1 MINLLEKILTK
12 KVIGPIGIIIGFSI
26 IYLIFKKII
35 KKVLS
40 KGDKRKKTLIGLFT
54 NLVKY
59 FMIIIALLMILDIY
73 GINTSALIT
82 SLGVV
87 GLIGGLA
94 LQDILK
100 DFLAGIAI
108 ITENQYEIGDI
119 VTINGFKGEVLS
131 LGIKTTKI
139 KSYDGDIKFISNGS
153 ITEVIN
159 HTISNS
165 LAIINL
171 SISYDE
177 DISKV
182 EEVLNNL
189 FQKLSKE
196 IKELTDEIKL
206 LGVEDLGTSA
216 VVFKIIAETQPMKH
230 YDVARIIRKSIKE
243 ELDKNKIIIPYE
255 QLVVHN
261 GL

>member
-1 MINLLEKILTK
+1 MLDKILAK
-12 KVIGPIGIIIGFSI
+12 EVIGPISIVVGFSI
-26 IYLIFKKII
+26 VYLIFSHII
-35 KKVLS
+35 KKVLK
-40 KGDKRKKTLIGLFT
+40 KGNKRKQTLISLIT
-54 NLVKY
+54 NLIKY

-139 KSYDGDIKFISNGS
+139 KSYDGDVKFISNGS

-159 HTISNS
+159 HTITNS

-177 DISKV
+177 NISKV
-182 EEVLNNL
+182 EKVLNDL
-189 FQKLSKE
+189 FKKLSTE
-196 IKELTDEIKL
+196 IPDLTDEIKL
-206 LGVEDLGTSA
+206 LGVEDLGSSA
-216 VVFKIIAETQPMKH
+216 VIFKIIAETKPMKH
-230 YDVARIIRKSIKE
+230 YDVARKLRKEIKD
-243 ELDKNKIIIPYE
+243 ELNKQNIVIPYD

>member
-1 MINLLEKILTK
+1 MLEKLLTK
-12 KVIGPIGIIIGFSI
+12 RVIGPIAIVVGFGILYF
-26 IYLIFKKII
+26 IFKKII

-40 KGDKRKKTLIGLFT
+40 KGDKRKKTLISLFT
-54 NLVKY
+54 NLIKY

-87 GLIGGLA
+87 GLVGGLA

-139 KSYDGDIKFISNGS
+139 KSYDGDVKFISNGS

-159 HTISNS
+159 HTITNS

-177 DISKV
+177 DTDKV
-182 EEVLNNL
+182 EKVLNNL
-189 FQKLSKE
+189 FKKLSIE
-196 IKELTDEIKL
+196 IPELTDEIKL
-206 LGVEDLGTSA
+206 LGIEDLGKSA
-216 VVFKIIAETQPMKH
+216 IIFKIIAETKPMKH
-230 YDVARIIRKSIKE
+230 YEVARTLRKAIKE
-243 ELDKNKIIIPYE
+243 ELDKNNIVIPYE

>member
-1 MINLLEKILTK
+1 MLEKLLTK
-12 KVIGPIGIIIGFSI
+12 RVIGPIAIVVGFGILYF
-26 IYLIFKKII
+26 IFKKII

-40 KGDKRKKTLIGLFT
+40 KGDKRKKTLISLFT
-54 NLVKY
+54 NLIKY

-87 GLIGGLA
+87 GLVGGLA

-139 KSYDGDIKFISNGS
+139 KSYDGDVKFISNGS

-159 HTISNS
+159 HTITNS

-177 DISKV
+177 DADKV
-182 EEVLNNL
+182 EKVLNNL
-189 FQKLSKE
+189 FKKLSTE
-196 IKELTDEIKL
+196 IPELTDEIKL
-206 LGVEDLGTSA
+206 LGIEDLGKSA
-216 VVFKIIAETQPMKH
+216 IIFKIIAETKPMKH
-230 YDVARIIRKSIKE
+230 YEVARTLRKAIKE
-243 ELDKNKIIIPYE
+243 ELDKNNIVIPYE

>member
-1 MINLLEKILTK
+1 MLEKILTK
-12 KVIGPIGIIIGFSI
+12 QVIGPIGIIIGFSI
-26 IYLIFKKII
+26 LYLIFRKII
-35 KKVLS
+35 RKVLS
-40 KGDKRKKTLIGLFT
+40 KGDKRRQTLIGLFT

-59 FMIIIALLMILDIY
+59 FMIIVALLMILDIY

-131 LGIKTTKI
+131 LGIKTTKL
-139 KSYDGDIKFISNGS
+139 KSYDGDIKFISNGT

-177 DISKV
+177 DISRV
-182 EEVLNNL
+182 EKVLNNL
-189 FQKLSKE
+189 FKKLSTE
-196 IKELTDEIKL
+196 IPELTDEIKL
-206 LGVEDLGTSA
+206 LGVEDLGSSA
-216 VVFKIIAETQPMKH
+216 VIFKIIAETKPMKH
-230 YDVARIIRKSIKE
+230 YDVARKLRKEIKD
-243 ELDKNKIIIPYE
+243 ELNKHDIVIPYD

>member
-1 MINLLEKILTK
+1 MLDKILTK
-12 KVIGPIGIIIGFSI
+12 EVIGPISIVIGFSI
-26 IYLIFKKII
+26 VYFIFKNII
-35 KKVLS
+35 KKVLK
-40 KGDKRKKTLIGLFT
+40 KGDKRKQTLIGLFT
-54 NLVKY
+54 NLIKY

-108 ITENQYEIGDI
+108 ITESQYEIGDI

-131 LGIKTTKI
+131 LGIKTTKL
-139 KSYDGDIKFISNGS
+139 KSYDGDIKFISNGN

-177 DISKV
+177 DITKV
-182 EEVLNNL
+182 EKVLTNL
-189 FQKLSKE
+189 FKSLSKE
-196 IKELTDEIKL
+196 IPELTDEIKL
-206 LGVEDLGTSA
+206 LGVEDLGASA
-216 VVFKIIAETQPMKH
+216 VIFKIIAETKPMKH
-230 YDVARIIRKSIKE
+230 YDVARILRKKIKE
-243 ELDKNKIIIPYE
+243 ELDKNNIAIPYD